1 VGPWS
6 TLHGMSDTNRSPRHS
21 DEDTGTPELQ
31 APAAGP
37 PAPGTPEPRPPMP
50 GPPNREGSPA
60 AGDAERVVHTPPA
73 EGAWPST
80 PDPAP
85 TPDRTPDPGPTP
97 GPGLDPTPAAS
108 DSDPTP
114 DPGSTPTGPDLAP
127 GPLGPSRRVSSAIR
141 TVPNAVTLLRLL
153 LMPVCAWLLATG
165 RYGWGLA
172 LTAAVGSTDW
182 VDGWVARRYGQV
194 SRVGQLLDPLA
205 DRLLIASVAIALVI
219 RGVLPWPAAVL
230 LVARD
235 LFLLAGWPLLKR
247 RGIEPP
253 EVVLLGKAATLVLL
267 FALPVLTLGATDL
280 AVAGVAHVLG
290 LLLLWAGVVMY
301 YLAGAVYVRMVLERL
316 GQRTRAGS

>member
-1 VGPWS
+1 
-6 TLHGMSDTNRSPRHS
+6 MSDTNRPPQDAAQDR
-21 DEDTGTPELQ
+21 DQ
-31 APAAGP
+31 APGRREPHP
-37 PAPGTPEPRPPMP
+37 PAP

-60 AGDAERVVHTPPA
+60 AEKAAPGVHTPAVEEPPAVGTPGREPAAPVGHTPPGGPDDPTTSAPA
-73 EGAWPST
+73 EPE
-80 PDPAP
+80 
-85 TPDRTPDPGPTP
+85 
-97 GPGLDPTPAAS
+97 
-108 DSDPTP
+108 
-114 DPGSTPTGPDLAP
+114 LAP

-153 LMPVCAWLLATG
+153 LVPVCAWLLGTG
-165 RYGWGLA
+165 RYGSGLV
-172 LTAAVGSTDW
+172 LTAVVGSTDW
-182 VDGWVARRYGQV
+182 VDGWLARRYGQV

-219 RGVLPWPAAVL
+219 QGVVPWQAAVL

-267 FALPVLTLGATDL
+267 FALPILTLGATGV
-280 AVAGVAHVLG
+280 AVAGAAHVLG

>member
-1 VGPWS
+1 
-6 TLHGMSDTNRSPRHS
+6 MSDTNRSPQHP
-21 DEDTGTPELQ
+21 DLETGP
-31 APAAGP
+31 
-37 PAPGTPEPRPPMP
+37 PEPRPPAPGSRAP
-50 GPPNREGSPA
+50 GPEPPDPPTADG
-60 AGDAERVVHTPPA
+60 AGPVPPS
-73 EGAWPST
+73 ST
-80 PDPAP
+80 PA
-85 TPDRTPDPGPTP
+85 T
-97 GPGLDPTPAAS
+97 
-108 DSDPTP
+108 
-114 DPGSTPTGPDLAP
+114 STPTPSEPDLAP

-141 TVPNAVTLLRLL
+141 TVPNAVTLVRLL
-153 LMPVCAWLLATG
+153 LMPVCAWLLGTG
-165 RYGWGLA
+165 RYGWGLV
-172 LTAAVGSTDW
+172 LTAVVGSTDW
-182 VDGWVARRYGQV
+182 VDGWLARRFGQV

-219 RGVLPWPAAVL
+219 RGVVPWPAAVL

-267 FALPVLTLGATDL
+267 FALPVLTLGATGL

-316 GQRTRAGS
+316 GRRERAGS